1 MRCYRIFT
9 KEFTNYSI
17 LSKIPSLALT
27 PLASHPFT
35 PLVCPKS
42 PENHGYT
49 SPLISSFFR
58 IFSYYSSFFR
68 IESRA
73 SLGPRRIK
81 ASSSFKTYVPVKIN
95 SANPIIVARA
105 GDRTMDFKIPMA
117 QLIAKR
123 FGKRRKP
130 CNYADVDSSSF
141 SKTKPFNQ
149 I

>member
-17 LSKIPSLALT
+17 LSKISSLART
-27 PLASHPFT
+27 PLASHRFT

-73 SLGPRRIK
+73 SLGPRRINRI
-81 ASSSFKTYVPVKIN
+81 VPVKIN

>member
-17 LSKIPSLALT
+17 LSKISSLART

-73 SLGPRRIK
+73 SLGPRRINRI
-81 ASSSFKTYVPVKIN
+81 VPVKIN

>member
-17 LSKIPSLALT
+17 LSKISSLAHP

-73 SLGPRRIK
+73 SLGPRRINRI
-81 ASSSFKTYVPVKIN
+81 VPVKIN